1 MKQPVISQRMT
12 VALDAARVAA
22 ATYVVLYHLT
32 LEHHLQ
38 HGIGMIFGLGQEAV
52 IVFFL
57 LSGFVIFANERDRLT
72 PPGGYYLRRFR
83 RIYPPLIVA
92 MLVSTLIYLDDGI
105 FLESF
110 KWGDLIGTL
119 LMVQDISS
127 IKPGVIVDPYLVNG
141 PLWSLSYEMPFYL
154 VFPFAARM
162 LAGRPAVTHHAI
174 GLICIL
180 SYAIYMLVP
189 NHWTLVAAYFLIWW
203 IGAMCAQAYLGGR
216 AAARGMLLGAAYL
229 LGLCALAGFDV
240 WRAGYKGLGVYP
252 FLPFRHFVAAEL
264 FLLAA
269 LLLWRWVAIDV
280 PARLRAFIAFVAS
293 ISYGLYIFHY
303 PIMVEWRRADSSPL
317 GLAIAGVLL
326 VAISWLG
333 DRQLSAWLRRR
344 RFHPI

>member
-1 MKQPVISQRMT
+1 MKQPVLSQRMT
-12 VALDAARVAA
+12 VALDAARAA
-22 ATYVVLYHLT
+22 AALYVVLYHLT
-32 LEHHLQ
+32 LQHDLQ
-38 HGIGMIFGLGQEAV
+38 HGIGMIFMLGQEAV

-92 MLVSTLIYLDDGI
+92 MLVSTLIYLDDGL
-105 FLESF
+105 FLETF
-110 KWGDLIGTL
+110 KWRDLIGTL

-154 VFPFAARM
+154 VFPVAARA
-162 LAGRPAVTHHAI
+162 LARWPNRTHHAI
-174 GLICIL
+174 GLLCIL
-180 SYAIYMLVP
+180 SYAVYMLAP
-189 NHWTLVAAYFLIWW
+189 NHWALVAAYFLLWW
-203 IGAMCAQAYLGGR
+203 IGAMCARAYLGGK
-216 AAARGMLLGAAYL
+216 AVAGGVVLGAAYL
-229 LGLCALAGFDV
+229 LGLCALAAFDV
-240 WRAGYKGLGVYP
+240 WRIGYKGLGVYP

-280 PARLRAFIAFVAS
+280 PVRVQAFIAFVAS

-303 PIMVEWRRADSSPL
+303 PVMAQWTRADTSPL
-317 GLAIAGVLL
+317 GLAIAGILL
-326 VAISWLG
+326 VALSWLG
-333 DRQLSAWLRRR
+333 DRQLGRRLRRLR
-344 RFHPI
+344 SRPI

>member
-1 MKQPVISQRMT
+1 MKKPVLSQRMT

-22 ATYVVLYHLT
+22 ALYVVLYHVT

-38 HGIGMIFGLGQEAV
+38 HGVGMIFGLGQEAV

-57 LSGFVIFANERDRLT
+57 LSGFVIFANERDRLI

-83 RIYPPLIVA
+83 RIYPPLIMA
-92 MLVSTLIYLDDGI
+92 MLVSTVIYLDDGI

-110 KWGDLIGTL
+110 KWRDLIGTL

-154 VFPFAARM
+154 VFPFVARA
-162 LAGRPAVTHHAI
+162 LTRWPNRTHHAI
-174 GLICIL
+174 GLLCIL
-180 SYAIYMLVP
+180 SYAVYMLVP

-203 IGAMCAQAYLGGR
+203 IGAMCAQAYLEGKT
-216 AAARGMLLGAAYL
+216 AARGMILGAGYL
-229 LGLCALAGFDV
+229 LGLCALTAFDV
-240 WRAGYKGLGVYP
+240 WRIGYKGLGVYP
-252 FLPFRHFVAAEL
+252 FLAFRHFVGAEL

-269 LLLWRWVAIDV
+269 LLVWRWVAIDV
-280 PARLRAFIAFVAS
+280 PARLQAFIAFVAS

-303 PIMVEWRRADSSPL
+303 PIMVEWRRATSSPL
-317 GLAIAGVLL
+317 GLVVASIVL

-333 DRQLSAWLRRR
+333 DRQLGAWLRRWRFR
-344 RFHPI
+344 RT